1 MEIEPQ
7 IPEPQVIIPPE
18 PPTAQAEADAPV
30 QAETDAPVQ
39 GEAPKKRKYK
49 ARRVTKKTLSKEIE
63 RQMLENTPEI
73 LKKKWKALGLALDR
87 GEKWAVEL
95 VARQFEGDRGPG
107 AVNIVSNTL
116 NVTNEQQQA
125 PGTRSLESVVRMLE
139 AKDGLAK
146 ALPQPTEIRRMSPD
160 LPILD
165 AEE

>member
-7 IPEPQVIIPPE
+7 IPDPQIIIPPE
-18 PPTAQAEADAPV
+18 PSTAQVEAP
-30 QAETDAPVQ
+30 ETSTSIQ

-73 LKKKWKALGLALDR
+73 LKKKWRALGIALDK

-146 ALPQPTEIRRMSPD
+146 ALPQPTEIRRISPD

>member
-7 IPEPQVIIPPE
+7 IPDPQIIIPPE
-18 PPTAQAEADAPV
+18 PPTAQAEAP
-30 QAETDAPVQ
+30 EIDAPVQ

-125 PGTRSLESVVRMLE
+125 PGTRSLESIIRRCE
-139 AKDGLAK
+139 AKDNLRM
-146 ALPQPTEIRRMSPD
+146 LPEATPIRVG
-160 LPILD
+160 PIFD
-165 AEE
+165 AEEV

>member
-7 IPEPQVIIPPE
+7 IPDPQIIIPPE

-30 QAETDAPVQ
+30 E

-116 NVTNEQQQA
+116 NVTNEQQQP

-139 AKDGLAK
+139 AKDGLVK
-146 ALPQPTEIRRMSPD
+146 ALPQPTEIRRISPD